1 MTAKRLRTL
10 SPRPPRLKPAQ
21 PVTISPSARSWAHM
35 VLIGLGAVALF
46 FVMLLAVGY
55 FGNASM
61 HGGVLPSTTQGKFYR
76 PD

>member
-1 MTAKRLRTL
+1 
-10 SPRPPRLKPAQ
+10 
-21 PVTISPSARSWAHM
+21 M

-46 FVMLLAVGY
+46 FVLLLAVGY